1 MNIKVEDTRK
11 KSKVVEY
18 IKQEPYVG
26 DDAIYWPVEEY
37 VREDCAGYYRT
48 ILTKEL
54 FIEAYNKWIVGDS
67 NETK

>member
-37 VREDCAGYYRT
+37 VREDCASYYRPV
-48 ILTKEL
+48 LTKEL
-54 FIEAYNKWIVGDS
+54 FIEAYNKWILKEDV
-67 NETK
+67 